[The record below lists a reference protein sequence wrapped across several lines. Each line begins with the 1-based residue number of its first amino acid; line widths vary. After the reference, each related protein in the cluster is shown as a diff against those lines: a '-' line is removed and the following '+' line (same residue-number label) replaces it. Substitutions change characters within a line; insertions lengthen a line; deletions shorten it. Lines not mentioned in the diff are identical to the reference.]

1 MEFDENK
8 DDEIENKYSED
19 DYVDIYSR
27 RAIFWFSVF
36 GPWYAGI
43 LLIINLW
50 VAGYKWVIS
59 QVILFLL
66 FGYFLLA
73 YTIKTLNIKP
83 DLEALRKF
91 ASGGTQ
97 PTSFS
102 QLMPF
107 FQLFCLTLLFNILA
121 GIVLTR
127 YFFKKYF
134 PDDDYYPKS
143 VLWPV
148 LIYILLSLFLGGGGF

>member
-1 MEFDENK
+1 MEFDEDK
-8 DDEIENKYSED
+8 IEETGG
-19 DYVDIYSR
+19 DYVEIYSR
-27 RAIFWFSVF
+27 RAIFWFAVF
-36 GPWYAGI
+36 SPLYAGI

-66 FGYFLLA
+66 LGNVLLLFIVKA
-73 YTIKTLNIKP
+73 LNIKP
-83 DLEALRKF
+83 DLEAFRKF
-91 ASGGTQ
+91 ASGGT
-97 PTSFS
+97 PVTSFS
-102 QLMPF
+102 QIMPI
-107 FQLFCLTLLFNILA
+107 FQLFCITLFFNILA

-134 PDDDYYPKS
+134 PDDDYYPRS

-148 LIYILLSLFLGGGGF
+148 LIYILLTLFLGGRGF

>member
-1 MEFDENK
+1 MDFDEDK
-8 DDEIENKYSED
+8 IEESEG
-19 DYVDIYSR
+19 DYVEIYSR
-27 RAIFWFSVF
+27 RAIFWFAVF
-36 GPWYAGI
+36 SPLYAGI

-66 FGYFLLA
+66 FSNLLLLFIVRA
-73 YTIKTLNIKP
+73 LNIKP

-91 ASGGTQ
+91 VSGST
-97 PTSFS
+97 PLTSFS
-102 QLMPF
+102 QVMPF
-107 FQLFCLTLLFNILA
+107 FQLFCLTLVFNIVA

-134 PDDDYYPKS
+134 PDDDYYPRS
-143 VLWPV
+143 VLWPI
-148 LIYILLSLFLGGGGF
+148 LIYVLLTLFLGGGGF